1 MAIRT
6 RIPLFPLNNVLFPGG
21 VLPLRIFEPRYLEMI
36 STCMKEGS
44 GFGIVLILSGHE
56 VGEAAKTYEVGS
68 YARIID
74 WTLRDDGLLGI
85 SVQSEGRFRILS
97 SKVQPNQLI
106 HAEVELLEEP
116 QALAFPKEYSAAI
129 DLLRDI
135 INKVGG
141 HYAELEPRYDDPL
154 WVSGRL
160 AELLP
165 IELLQKQHLL
175 QMDDPLQ
182 RLERLCAMWDCMESE
197 EE

>member
-1 MAIRT
+1 MARM
-6 RIPLFPLNNVLFPGG
+6 RLPLFPLNSVLFPGG
-21 VLPLRIFEPRYLEMI
+21 VMPLRIFEPRYLQMI

-44 GFGIVLILSGHE
+44 GFGIALILSGSE
-56 VGEAAKTYEVGS
+56 VGEAAKTYDVGN
-68 YARIID
+68 YVRIID
-74 WTLRDDGLLGI
+74 WTMRDDGLLGI
-85 SVQSEGRFRILS
+85 TIHSEGRFHILS
-97 SKVQPNQLI
+97 TDVQPSQLI
-106 HAEVELLEEP
+106 YADVEPIEERRLQGIPP
-116 QALAFPKEYSAAI
+116 QFSAAA

-141 HYAELEPRYDDPL
+141 YYAELEPRYDDPL

-165 IELLQKQHLL
+165 VENLQKQHLL

-197 EE
+197 D

>member
-1 MAIRT
+1 MARM
-6 RIPLFPLNNVLFPGG
+6 RIPLFPLHNVLFPGG
-21 VLPLRIFEPRYLEMI
+21 VLPLRIFEPRYLEMV

-44 GFGIVLILSGHE
+44 GFGIALILSGNE

-74 WTLRDDGLLGI
+74 WNMRDDGLLGI
-85 SVQSEGRFRILS
+85 SVQSEQRFRILS
-97 SKVQPNQLI
+97 TEVRPNQLI
-106 HAEVELLEEP
+106 HADVMMLEEP
-116 QALAFPKEYSAAI
+116 QAQTFPHEYSLAI

-135 INKVGG
+135 IAKVGG
-141 HYAELEPRYDDPL
+141 HYAEVEPRYDDPL

-165 IELLQKQHLL
+165 IDLLQKQHLL
-175 QMDDPLQ
+175 QLDDSLQ

-197 EE
+197 E

>member
-1 MAIRT
+1 MATRI
-6 RIPLFPLNNVLFPGG
+6 RIPLFPLHNVLFPGG

-36 STCMKEGS
+36 STCMKEGT
-44 GFGIVLILSGHE
+44 GFGIALILSGHE
-56 VGEAAKTYEVGS
+56 VGEAAKTYDIGS

-74 WTLRDDGLLGI
+74 WNMRDDGLLGI

-97 SKVQPNQLI
+97 SVVRPNQLI
-106 HAEVELLEEP
+106 HAEVELLEEQQAQNLP
-116 QALAFPKEYSAAI
+116 QEYNAAA

>member
-1 MAIRT
+1 MARM
-6 RIPLFPLNNVLFPGG
+6 RIPLFPLHNVLFPGG
-21 VLPLRIFEPRYLEMI
+21 VLPLRIFEPRYLEMV
-36 STCMKEGS
+36 SACMKEGT
-44 GFGIVLILSGHE
+44 GFGIALILSGNE
-56 VGEAAKTYEVGS
+56 VGEAAKTYDVGS

-74 WTLRDDGLLGI
+74 WTMRDDGFLGI
-85 SVQSEGRFRILS
+85 SVQSEQRFRILAS
-97 SKVQPNQLI
+97 EVRPNKLI
-106 HAEVELLEEP
+106 HAEVEMLEEQQP
-116 QALAFPKEYSAAI
+116 QTFPQEYSLAV

-135 INKVGG
+135 IAKVGG
-141 HYAELEPRYDDPL
+141 HYAEIPARYDDPL

-197 EE
+197 E

>member
-1 MAIRT
+1 M
-6 RIPLFPLNNVLFPGG
+6 RIPLFPLHNVLFPGG

-36 STCMKEGS
+36 SACMKEGT
-44 GFGIVLILSGHE
+44 GFGIALILSGNE
-56 VGEAAKTYEVGS
+56 VGEAAKTYDIGS
-68 YARIID
+68 HARIID
-74 WTLRDDGLLGI
+74 WNMRDDGFLGI
-85 SVQSEGRFRILS
+85 SVQSEGRFRILATE
-97 SKVQPNQLI
+97 VRPNQLI

-116 QALAFPKEYSAAI
+116 QAQTLPPAYNAAV

-135 INKVGG
+135 IAKVGG
-141 HYAELEPRYDDPL
+141 HYAEIPPRYDDPL

-197 EE
+197 E

>member
-1 MAIRT
+1 VATRI
-6 RIPLFPLNNVLFPGG
+6 RIPLFPLHNVLFPGG

-36 STCMKEGS
+36 STCMKEGT
-44 GFGIVLILSGHE
+44 GFGIALILSGHE
-56 VGEAAKTYEVGS
+56 VGEAAKTYDIGS

-74 WTLRDDGLLGI
+74 WNMRDDGLLGI

-97 SKVQPNQLI
+97 STVHPNQLI
-106 HAEVELLEEP
+106 HAEVELLEEQQAQNLP
-116 QALAFPKEYSAAI
+116 QEYNAAA

>member
-1 MAIRT
+1 MTMARM

-36 STCMKEGS
+36 SACMKEGT
-44 GFGIVLILSGHE
+44 GFGIALILSGNE
-56 VGEAAKTYEVGS
+56 VGEAAKTYDIGTHV
-68 YARIID
+68 RIID
-74 WTLRDDGLLGI
+74 WTLREDGMLGI
-85 SVQSEGRFRILS
+85 SVLSEGRFRILTTE
-97 SKVQPNQLI
+97 VQPNQLI
-106 HAEVELLEEP
+106 YADVEILEEP
-116 QALAFPKEYSAAI
+116 QAQNFPPQYSAAI

-135 INKVGG
+135 IAKVGG
-141 HYAELEPRYDDPL
+141 HYAELEPHYDDPL

-165 IELLQKQHLL
+165 IEHLQKQHLL

-197 EE
+197 N

>member
-1 MAIRT
+1 MT
-6 RIPLFPLNNVLFPGG
+6 RINIPLFPLNSVVFPGG
-21 VLPLRIFEPRYLEMI
+21 VVPLRIFEPRYLEMV
-36 STCMKEGS
+36 SACMKEGT
-44 GFGIVLILSGHE
+44 GFGMALILSGSE
-56 VGEAAKTYEVGS
+56 VGEAAKTYDIGS
-68 YARIID
+68 HVRIID

-97 SKVQPNQLI
+97 TEVRANQLI
-106 HAEVELLEEP
+106 HAEVELIEEQPSQTIPP
-116 QALAFPKEYSAAI
+116 QYSAAV

-165 IELLQKQHLL
+165 IELLQKQHML

-197 EE
+197 E

>member
-1 MAIRT
+1 MATMRL
-6 RIPLFPLNNVLFPGG
+6 PLFPLNSVLFPGG
-21 VLPLRIFEPRYLEMI
+21 VMPLRIFEPRYLQMI
-36 STCMKEGS
+36 SACMKEGS
-44 GFGIVLILSGHE
+44 GFGIALILSGSE
-56 VGEAAKTYEVGS
+56 VGEAAKTYDVGN
-68 YARIID
+68 YVRIID
-74 WTLRDDGLLGI
+74 WTMRDDGLLGI
-85 SVQSEGRFRILS
+85 TIQSEGRFRILAS
-97 SKVQPNQLI
+97 DVQPSQLI
-106 HAEVELLEEP
+106 YADVEPIIEEQQSQTIPP
-116 QALAFPKEYSAAI
+116 QYSAAV

-141 HYAELEPRYDDPL
+141 PYAELEPHYDDPL

-197 EE
+197 D

>member
-1 MAIRT
+1 MANRI
-6 RIPLFPLNNVLFPGG
+6 RIPLFPLHNVLFPGG

-36 STCMKEGS
+36 STCMKEGD
-44 GFGIVLILSGHE
+44 GFGIVLILSGQE

-74 WTLRDDGLLGI
+74 WNLRDDGLLGI

-116 QALAFPKEYSAAI
+116 QVQTFPQEYSAAV

-175 QMDDPLQ
+175 QMDDSLQ

>member
-1 MAIRT
+1 MADT
-6 RIPLFPLNNVLFPGG
+6 KRIPLFPLNNVLFPGG

-74 WTLRDDGLLGI
+74 WNLRDDGLLGI

>member
-1 MAIRT
+1 MTRM

-21 VLPLRIFEPRYLEMI
+21 VLPLRIFEPRYLEMV

-44 GFGIVLILSGHE
+44 GFGMALILSGSE
-56 VGEAAKTYEVGS
+56 VGEAAKTYDVGS
-68 YARIID
+68 LVRIID
-74 WTLRDDGLLGI
+74 WTMRDDGLLGI
-85 SVQSEGRFRILS
+85 SVQSVGRFRILATE
-97 SKVQPNQLI
+97 VQPNQLI
-106 HAEVELLEEP
+106 YAEVELLEE
-116 QALAFPKEYSAAI
+116 QQPKTIPEHYRAAV

-135 INKVGG
+135 ITKVGG

-165 IELLQKQHLL
+165 IELLQKQHML

-197 EE
+197 E

>member
-1 MAIRT
+1 MTMARM

-36 STCMKEGS
+36 STCMKEGT
-44 GFGIVLILSGHE
+44 GFGIALILSGLE
-56 VGEAAKTYEVGS
+56 VGEAAKTYDIGS
-68 YARIID
+68 HVSIID

-85 SVQSEGRFRILS
+85 SVQSQERFRILS
-97 SKVQPNQLI
+97 TKVHPNQLI
-106 HAEVELLEEP
+106 YAEVEILEEP
-116 QALAFPKEYSAAI
+116 QAQTFPQQYSAAVG
-129 DLLRDI
+129 LLRDI
-135 INKVGG
+135 ITKVGG
-141 HYAELEPRYDDPL
+141 HYAELEPHYDDPL

-165 IELLQKQHLL
+165 IEHLQKQHLL

-197 EE
+197 D